1 MEPLYVIC
9 MAVPLRSGYTLK
21 VMGLRP
27 RGTTHLSGTSCAGLC
42 GCKDSYCEF
51 PPFRD
56 FSFKIMP
63 LHNVLFNSQVIL
75 SRYLLIIVIWSS
87 ASTLSPLQRQKS
99 SRGHI
104 DKQLAHSFHQVTSTP
119 KKNLK
124 KKKFFIKRIVKTPK
138 YIRIYK

>member
-56 FSFKIMP
+56 GFFKLCHYMMFY
-63 LHNVLFNSQVIL
+63 LTAKLFCHVTF
-75 SRYLLIIVIWSS
+75 LL
-87 ASTLSPLQRQKS
+87 L
-99 SRGHI
+99 
-104 DKQLAHSFHQVTSTP
+104 
-119 KKNLK
+119 
-124 KKKFFIKRIVKTPK
+124 
-138 YIRIYK
+138 